1 MGYNVNEDIT
11 NDQQYQSWL
20 LYVTKAKEAG
30 IYNTNIEIMED
41 KINNYNYER

>member
-11 NDQQYQSWL
+11 NDQQYESWF
-20 LYVTKAKEAG
+20 LYVAKAKEAG
-30 IYNTNIEIMED
+30 IYNIAIQIMED